1 MGPTMAF
8 DDDRRQARSRSLPQE
23 VVIEV
28 AQRMR
33 SAECERQRVIAPVGQ
48 YLDTHP
54 DSFEAAVNYV
64 RITHKA
70 HETYE
75 AEVVEAL
82 TEFGELVRRS
92 LSDQTTRGKA

>member
-1 MGPTMAF
+1 MAF
-8 DDDRRQARSRSLPQE
+8 DDDRKQAQHHSLPQE

-33 SAECERQRVIAPVGQ
+33 SAECERQRVFAPVGE
-48 YLDTHP
+48 YFDTHP
-54 DSFEAAVNYV
+54 DSFKAAVNYI
-64 RITHKA
+64 RMTHKA

-92 LSDQTTRGKA
+92 LSDQTARGET